1 MISDATNL
9 VSARDQHFNDKDIP
23 LFAGGI
29 VHSRTVGTPLH
40 SPIAPALE
48 GYEDNIAPRSS
59 RTHLLHLLVNRA
71 YTLVLGE
78 QSSLRSS
85 HAPHLGRLT

>member
-9 VSARDQHFNDKDIP
+9 VSARDQYFNDNHIP
-23 LFAGGI
+23 LSAGVI
-29 VHSRTVGTPLH
+29 VHSRIVGTPLH

-48 GYEDNIAPRSS
+48 GYEDNIAPRPSH
-59 RTHLLHLLVNRA
+59 THLLRLLVNRA
-71 YTLVLGE
+71 YTLVPDE
-78 QSSLRSS
+78 QSSLRLL